1 MAIRIVTSLVY
12 IFVFPGLLFLFFYST
27 FAEWVD
33 RKVYA
38 RFQNRIGPLHTG
50 RSGILQPVAD
60 FIKLLAKEDVV
71 PAGVDKRM
79 FWALPLFT
87 FASALTAFLYIPIF
101 RVMPKYTS
109 FNGDIIVVIY
119 LLSLPSIVYFLA
131 GWHSTNFFSTV
142 GSFRTITQLFGY
154 EVPLLLAF
162 LAPALLA
169 GSWRINEIVQF
180 FQGRPYLLPCN
191 LVGFVVAILTLQAK
205 LERVPF
211 DAPEAETEIVAGP
224 LTEYSGKKLAL
235 FRLSVDI
242 EMVVGSGLIAALFL
256 GGFAIN
262 PVMIGTIDIAPV
274 LGVFIFIAKT
284 LAVIFLLSLVRA
296 LMARLRID
304 QMVSFSWRWLAPLGL
319 VQILIAVLI
328 RTFWL

>member
-1 MAIRIVTSLVY
+1 MAVRIITSLVY
-12 IFVFPGLLFLFFYST
+12 IFIFPGLLFLFFYST
-27 FAEWVD
+27 FAEWID

-38 RFQNRIGPLHTG
+38 RFQNRLGPYHTG
-50 RSGILQPVAD
+50 RAGILQPIAD
-60 FIKLLAKEDVV
+60 FIKLLAKEDIL
-71 PAGVDKRM
+71 PAGADKGM
-79 FWALPLFT
+79 FRALPLFAL
-87 FASALTAFLYIPIF
+87 ASALTAFLYIPLF
-101 RVMPKYTS
+101 RFMPQYTS

-131 GWHSTNFFSTV
+131 GWHSTNFFSMV

-169 GSWRINEIVQF
+169 GTWRINEIVHF
-180 FQGRPYLLPCN
+180 FQGKPYLLPVN
-191 LVGFVVAILTLQAK
+191 IIGFVVAILTLQAK

-235 FRLSVDI
+235 FRLSVDV
-242 EMVVGSGLIAALFL
+242 EMVVGAALVAALFL

-262 PVMIGTIDIAPV
+262 PVYLGTVDIAPF
-274 LGVFIFIAKT
+274 LGILIFIAKT
-284 LAVIFLLSLVRA
+284 LVVIFLLSLVRA

-304 QMVSFSWRWLAPLGL
+304 QMVSFSWRWLAPLAL
-319 VQILIAVLI
+319 IQIFIAVI
-328 RTFWL
+328 IKTFWL